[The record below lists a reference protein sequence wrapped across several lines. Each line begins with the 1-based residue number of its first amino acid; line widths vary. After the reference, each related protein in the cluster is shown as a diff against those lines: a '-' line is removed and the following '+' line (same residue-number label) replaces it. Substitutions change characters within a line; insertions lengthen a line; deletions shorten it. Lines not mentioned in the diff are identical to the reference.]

1 MNRNKIYFRIHM
13 LKKVYRKLSA
23 WLSIAHGEDSQEKMA
38 YPDIYSD
45 TEFMELYYKVKDY
58 TMVGIERNYA
68 LYNAMRYLIRNGA
81 EGQFAECGVWKGGSC
96 MLMCFVLM
104 QHGITDRHI
113 FMYDTFEGMTKP
125 GENDGEREKQ
135 EWSRQQGIDGVN
147 QWCMADLD
155 EVRCNMISTGY
166 PIENIHFVKGRVE
179 ATIPSVLPSSLLLL
193 RLDTDWYS
201 STRHE
206 LEFLY
211 PLLKNGGV
219 LIIDDYGAWPGAK
232 KAVDEYFANTA
243 VLLHRIDETGRIVIK
258 SGFTNQAFSA
268 TTT

>member
-1 MNRNKIYFRIHM
+1 M

-23 WLSIAHGEDSQEKMA
+23 LVSRNPREKSHERNE

-45 TEFMELYYKVKDY
+45 TEFMELYHKVKDY

-68 LYNAMRYLIRNGA
+68 LYNSIRYIIRNGA

-96 MLMCFVLM
+96 MLICLVLM
-104 QHGITDRHI
+104 QHGITDRQI
-113 FMYDTFEGMTKP
+113 FMYDTFEGMAKP
-125 GENDGEREKQ
+125 GENDGEKEKE
-135 EWSRQQGIDGVN
+135 EWNRQQGRDGVN

-155 EVRCNMISTGY
+155 EVKRNMNSTSY
-166 PIENIHFVKGRVE
+166 PIENIHFIKGPVE
-179 ATIPSVLPSSLLLL
+179 ATIPSVLPSSLVLL

-211 PLLKNGGV
+211 PLLIKGGV

-232 KAVDEYFANTA
+232 KAVDEYFADTSI
-243 VLLHRIDETGRIVIK
+243 LLHRIDETGRILIK
-258 SGFTNQAFSA
+258 S
-268 TTT
+268 